1 MKRFRKIMLV
11 LVILA
16 VLMSS
21 IAACTN
27 TEPTVTT
34 GTTGTQGTT
43 ATPTTTL
50 PPDPTEIQFF
60 IYDLR
65 GVGANA
71 KPITDKVNEITK
83 ASINVTAEFTLLG
96 AADYVTQLGLI
107 FSSNEAYD
115 LCTIMPREGANFTT
129 LSANGQLLDITE
141 ILDENGAEMK
151 ALVGQYIDAYTVNG
165 KVLGVPTFRNYAAS
179 VYVIMRQDI
188 LEQVGMLDKAKS
200 LKTFTGLEEILEAV
214 KTKTELAGLCGTK
227 NISYMAGVV
236 HGSDEFA
243 KSTLFDTLSDVLNV
257 SFTDDSGKVT
267 LLPENAAFKAQ
278 MEMVRRWYDKGYI
291 YQDSMV
297 TEDHP
302 DTLIKAGVS
311 FGEIQTSEIGVET
324 AKSSATGYPMFA
336 VEIAKN
342 LLSSGFINKFGTGV
356 PITADEPEAA
366 IMWLQELYTDPAVE
380 NLMVWGIE
388 GEDYVVKDGVADYP
402 PNVDPKN
409 VKFHSV
415 DFVYGNYFNA
425 LPWKGTTADFRQVAM
440 QTLKAAP
447 ISNFLGF
454 SPSMKDLTNLIAA
467 ITAVNDQHR
476 AKIYVGAFTDADYAN
491 YVAALKAAGVDQYLA
506 SLQTQLYSWKAA
518 NK

>member
-1 MKRFRKIMLV
+1 MKQIRKIMLV
-11 LVILA
+11 FVILA
-16 VLMSS
+16 IVLSS
-21 IAACTN
+21 FVACTN

-50 PPDPTEIQFF
+50 PPEPTEIQFF
-60 IYDLR
+60 IYDMR

-71 KPITDKVNEITK
+71 KAITDKVNEITK
-83 ASINVTAEFTLLG
+83 ASINVTAEFSWLG
-96 AADYVTQLGLI
+96 AADYVTQLGLV

-129 LSANGQLLDITE
+129 LSANGQLYDITE
-141 ILDENGAEMK
+141 ILAEYGPEMK
-151 ALVGQYIDAYTVNG
+151 ELVGKYIDAYTVNG
-165 KVLGVPTFRNYAAS
+165 KVLGVPTYRNYSSS
-179 VYVIMRQDI
+179 VYVIMRKDI
-188 LEQVGMLDKAKS
+188 LEQIGMLDKAKNMT
-200 LKTFTGLEEILEAV
+200 TFTGLEEILEAV
-214 KTKTELAGLCGTK
+214 KTKTNLSGLCGTK
-227 NISYMAGVV
+227 NISYMAGIVN
-236 HGSDEFA
+236 GSDKFA
-243 KSTLFDTLSDVLNV
+243 ESTLFDTLSDVLNV
-257 SFTDDSGKVT
+257 SFVDDSGKIS
-267 LLPENAAFKAQ
+267 LLPENAAFKYQ
-278 MEMVRRWYDKGYI
+278 MDMVRRWYNKGYI

-311 FGEIQTSEIGVET
+311 FAEIQTSEIGVET
-324 AKSSATGYPMFA
+324 AKSSATGFPMTA

-342 LLSSGFINKFGTGV
+342 LLASGFVNKFGTGV

-366 IMWLQELYTDPAVE
+366 VMWLQELYTNPVLE

-388 GEDYVVKDGVADYP
+388 GEDYVVTDGVAEYP
-402 PNVDPKN
+402 AGVDPKN

-425 LPWKGTTADFRQVAM
+425 LPWKGTSKDFRQVAM

-447 ISNFLGF
+447 ISKYLGF
-454 SPSMKDLTNLIAA
+454 SPNMKDLTNLIAA
-467 ITAVNDQHR
+467 LTAVNDQHR
-476 AKIYVGAFTDADYAN
+476 AKIYVGAYTDADYAA
-491 YVAALKAAGVDQYLA
+491 YIAALKAAGVEQYLA
-506 SLQTQLYSWKAA
+506 ALQTQLDAWVAA

>member
-1 MKRFRKIMLV
+1 MKTVLTLVVLSMLV
-11 LVILA
+11 LT
-16 VLMSS
+16 
-21 IAACTN
+21 IAACGTS
-27 TEPTVTT
+27 EPQVTT
-34 GTTGTQGTT
+34 GTSGQTQGST
-43 ATPTTTL
+43 AAPTTTER
-50 PPDPTEIQFF
+50 PEATEIEFF

-71 KPITDKVNEITK
+71 KAITDKVNAITEE
-83 ASINVTAEFTLLG
+83 SINVVAEFTWLG
-96 AADYVTQLGLI
+96 AADYVTQLGLV

-129 LSANGQLLDITE
+129 LSANGQLLDITGM
-141 ILDENGAEMK
+141 LDEYGPEMK
-151 ALVGQYIDAYTVNG
+151 ALVGKYIDAYTVNG
-165 KVLGVPTFRNYAAS
+165 KVLGVPTYRNYSAS

-200 LKTFTGLEEILEAV
+200 MSTFSGLEEILEAV

-236 HGSDEFA
+236 HGSDKFA
-243 KSTLFDTLSDVLNV
+243 ESTLFDTLSDVLNV
-257 SFTDDSGKVT
+257 SYVDDSGKVT
-267 LLPENAAFKAQ
+267 LLPENPAFKAQ

-291 YQDSMV
+291 YEDSMV

-311 FGEIQTSEIGVET
+311 FAEIQTSEIGVET
-324 AKSSATGYPMFA
+324 AKSSATGFPITA
-336 VEIAKN
+336 VEIAQN

-366 IMWLQELYTDPAVE
+366 VMWLQELYTNPVIE

-388 GEDYVVKDGVADYP
+388 GEDYVVTDGVADYP
-402 PNVDPKN
+402 PNVDPKS

-425 LPWKGTTADFRQVAM
+425 LPWKGTTADFRDVAM

-447 ISNFLGF
+447 ISDYLGF

-476 AKIYVGAFTDADYAN
+476 AKIYVGAFTDADYAA
-491 YVAALKAAGVDQYLA
+491 YIAALKSAGVDQYLE
-506 SLQTQLYSWKAA
+506 SLQTQLDAWVAA